1 MQQIQSPNTLLLGD
15 GGLDPFPFF
24 TDAWS
29 LYSKKGNKTVFI
41 SLGTSKSA
49 LADLEIAEMIGC
61 PLIVVPGSAAGVT
74 GWVEVAQCIKTHEPF
89 ENPKSDFSVG
99 ADEKWIILKNLR
111 IQVGSMP
118 DWRTGMI
125 AASLA
130 YQEGPPFHLEGH
142 PFYKWVELQCA
153 SIGLSSEQTRI
164 DILKV
169 DIQDGK
175 ERSLLYAMLDA
186 GFRPST
192 VLVNW
197 SKAPDTDQPTK
208 MAAGH
213 LQNCGYALIRTM
225 GTKFLYFFVDSDM
238 YSVCS
243 WEGAGK
249 VNPLVD
255 EIVNETRKSLET
267 AAVEPAVESPVP
279 TLV

>member
-1 MQQIQSPNTLLLGD
+1 MQQIPAPNTIMLGE
-15 GGLDPFPFF
+15 GSLDPFPFF
-24 TDAWS
+24 ADAWS
-29 LYSKKGNKTVFI
+29 IYSKKGNKTVFI

-61 PLIVVPGSAAGVT
+61 PLIVAPGSAAGVT

-99 ADEKWIILKNLR
+99 ADEKWIIPKNLR
-111 IQVGSMP
+111 IQAGSTP
-118 DWRTGMI
+118 DWRSGMI
-125 AASLA
+125 TASPA
-130 YQEGPPFHLEGH
+130 FQEPIFHLEGI
-142 PFYKWVELQCA
+142 PFYSWVESQCA

-169 DIQDGK
+169 DTQNGT
-175 ERSLLYAMLDA
+175 ERQILYAMLDA

-192 VLVNW
+192 IIINW

-213 LQNCGYALIRTM
+213 LQNCGYALIRTV
-225 GTKFLYFFVDSDM
+225 GTKFLYLFVDSDM

-255 EIVNETRKSLET
+255 EIVNGVREAFE
-267 AAVEPAVESPVP
+267 AVVSTPVAPLVE
-279 TLV
+279 